1 VSCCRCEG
9 LESQFD
15 RKTAERE
22 LRRFRRRGPTRSTQ
36 LLIDALR
43 DAGVAGASLIDIGG
57 GVGAIHHT
65 LLDAGAASAAQVDI
79 SPEYINAARDEAAR
93 RGHWNRVLFVHG
105 DFVQLATQMPDA
117 DIVTLDRV
125 ICCYPDMP
133 ALVGGAADRARR
145 VVGAVYP
152 PDTWW
157 MRIGVRAVNALMRLR
172 RSEFRVYM
180 HSPVDIDDVLQ
191 RRGLERVTRR
201 RTILWEIAI
210 YERPAAAWLAAQS
223 RKA

>member
-1 VSCCRCEG
+1 MSCCRCEG

-15 RKTAERE
+15 RETAERE
-22 LRRFRRRGPTRSTQ
+22 LRRFRRRGPIRSTQ
-36 LLIDALR
+36 LLIDGLR
-43 DAGVAGASLIDIGG
+43 GAGVGGASLIDIGG

-79 SPEYINAARDEAAR
+79 SPEYIKAARDEAAR
-93 RGHWNRVLFVHG
+93 RGHGDRVSFIHG
-105 DFVQLATQMPDA
+105 DFVQLAAELPDA

-133 ALVGGAADRARR
+133 ALVGAAADRARR
-145 VVGAVYP
+145 LIGAVYP

-157 MRIGVRAVNALMRLR
+157 TRIGVRAVNALMRLR

-180 HSPVDIDDVLQ
+180 HSPSDIDDVLQ
-191 RRGLERVTRR
+191 RRGFDCVTRR
-201 RTILWEIAI
+201 RTMLWQIAI
-210 YERPAAAWLAAQS
+210 YERPAASWVAAQ
-223 RKA
+223 RKT

>member
-1 VSCCRCEG
+1 
-9 LESQFD
+9 
-15 RKTAERE
+15 
-22 LRRFRRRGPTRSTQ
+22 LRRFRRRGPIRSTQ
-36 LLIDALR
+36 LLIDGLR
-43 DAGVAGASLIDIGG
+43 GAGVGGASLIDIGG

-79 SPEYINAARDEAAR
+79 SPEYIKAARDEAAR
-93 RGHWNRVLFVHG
+93 RGHGDRVSFIHG
-105 DFVQLATQMPDA
+105 DFVQLAAELPDA

-133 ALVGGAADRARR
+133 ALVGAAADRARR
-145 VVGAVYP
+145 LIGAVYP

-157 MRIGVRAVNALMRLR
+157 TRIGVRAVNALMRLR

-180 HSPVDIDDVLQ
+180 HSPSDIDDVLQ
-191 RRGLERVTRR
+191 RRGFDCVTRR
-201 RTILWEIAI
+201 RTMLWQIAI
-210 YERPAAAWLAAQS
+210 YERPAASWVAAQA